1 LAKHRFL
8 GANNKIINANRM
20 QSALDMLREAQEEKL
35 RQEAEEQ
42 RKIEE
47 ARAKEEARIQ
57 SEIKKMKK
65 KFDKAIEQG
74 NYKKL
79 QR

>member
-1 LAKHRFL
+1 
-8 GANNKIINANRM
+8 M
-20 QSALDMLREAQEEKL
+20 QSALDMLREAQEEKM